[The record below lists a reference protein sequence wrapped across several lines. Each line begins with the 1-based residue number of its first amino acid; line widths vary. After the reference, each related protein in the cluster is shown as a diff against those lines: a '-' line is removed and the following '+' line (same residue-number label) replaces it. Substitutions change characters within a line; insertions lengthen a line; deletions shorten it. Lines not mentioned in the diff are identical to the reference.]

1 LIKGGVYTMKALI
14 LCGGMG
20 SRLWPVTLSIQK
32 QLIPIANKPILFY
45 IIDSL
50 VEANIVDIGILSN
63 QKEEIFNRA
72 LSFYEKREK
81 IKYTY
86 IDQDKPIG
94 LANAVVSARGFIG
107 DEKFIMILG
116 DNIYQFSLK
125 KFLDKFN
132 SEKVNC
138 SILLKE
144 VENPSQFGVADV
156 LNGKIVDLVEKP
168 KNPPTNLAIT
178 GIYAFDS
185 NIFKACE
192 NIKPSWRGE
201 YEITD
206 AIKWLLDNNYSVTY
220 DILEGEWKDLGGPE
234 DILKENM
241 NKLIDI
247 ENNVSGE
254 IISTNITG
262 KIVLGKDS
270 KIINSIIR
278 GPVSI
283 GDGVMIQNSY
293 IGPYTSLGNNVS
305 ISNCQIE
312 NSIILDESNISN
324 IDSII
329 DSSIVEKGSVIKKST
344 QLRKV
349 NSFLL
354 AKNSLVIVD

>member
-1 LIKGGVYTMKALI
+1 MKTLI
-14 LCGGMG
+14 LCGGTG
-20 SRLWPVTLSIQK
+20 SRLWPVTLSVQK

-50 VEANIVDIGILSN
+50 VEVGIVDIGILSN
-63 QKEEIFNRA
+63 QKEDTFNEA
-72 LSFYEKREK
+72 LRFYEKREK

-94 LANAVVSARGFIG
+94 LANAVVSAKEFI
-107 DEKFIMILG
+107 DNEKFIMILG
-116 DNIYQFSLK
+116 DNMYKFSLK

-132 SEKVNC
+132 SENVNC

-168 KNPPTNLAIT
+168 KNPPSNLAIT

-185 NIFKACE
+185 SIFKACE
-192 NIKPSWRGE
+192 NIKSSWRGE

-206 AIKWLLDNNYSVTY
+206 AIKWLLDNSYNVTY
-220 DILEGEWKDLGGPE
+220 DILEGDWKDLGTPE

-241 NKLIDI
+241 NRLIGI
-247 ENNVSGE
+247 KENVVGE
-254 IISTNITG
+254 IISSDISG
-262 KIVLGKDS
+262 KIILEENS

-283 GDGVMIQNSY
+283 GDGVMIENSY

-312 NSIILDESNISN
+312 NSIILDESNISD

-349 NSFLL
+349 SSFLL
-354 AKNSLVIVD
+354 AKNSLVILE